1 MTRLLLATA
10 LLLASTLSA
19 ASKTLDIYW
28 ADVEGG
34 AATLIVTPAGE
45 SLLVDT
51 GNPRPDDRDAKRAFE
66 AAKLAGLSK
75 IDYLLITHFHG
86 DHVGGLESL
95 LKMIPIG
102 KFLDHG
108 DSVED
113 NAGWKTYLKLSE
125 GKRRSVK
132 PGDRIPLK
140 GVDLRVVAAHG
151 AHIAKPIN
159 GGGANAAICKDAQL
173 GKPDPTDNAQS
184 AGFLLSMGKFQF
196 LDLGDLTWNK
206 EHDLVCPQN
215 LLGTVDLYQVTH
227 HGLDQSSAPQLVW
240 SVKPL
245 VAIMNNGPR
254 KGGHKQ
260 VFETLRKSPGLQD
273 VWQIHWSE
281 VADKE
286 QNSPEQMIANMTPT
300 AECKGHWMKVSVE
313 PNGKFTVTNGRN
325 NFSKSYQAR

>member
-1 MTRLLLATA
+1 MTRLLLAIG
-10 LLLASTLSA
+10 LLLASALSA

-125 GKRRSVK
+125 GKRQSVK

-140 GVDLRVVAAHG
+140 GVDIRVVAAHG

-159 GGGANAAICKDAQL
+159 GGGANAAVCKDAQL

-206 EHDLVCPQN
+206 EHALVCPQN
-215 LLGTVDLYQVTH
+215 LLGHDRSLSGDAPWPRSIFGAATGVVGETAGGGDEQRPAQRRPQAGVRHAEEIAGHSGCLAGALVRGFRQRAKLARADDREHDSDGGVQGSLDEGVGRVQWQV
-227 HGLDQSSAPQLVW
+227 HGHQWP
-240 SVKPL
+240 
-245 VAIMNNGPR
+245 
-254 KGGHKQ
+254 
-260 VFETLRKSPGLQD
+260 
-273 VWQIHWSE
+273 
-281 VADKE
+281 
-286 QNSPEQMIANMTPT
+286 
-300 AECKGHWMKVSVE
+300 
-313 PNGKFTVTNGRN
+313 
-325 NFSKSYQAR
+325 